1 MNNFENK
8 DFDWEN
14 KTWNVI
20 DTFFKQ
26 ENILIDHHLN
36 SFNYFM
42 NMELPSIV
50 KEKEFNPVKIFNKD
64 TWDDELQVY
73 IETYQIEF
81 GKIYI
86 SKPVLYDSPNKPMY
100 PSEARLRKLTY
111 GGNLYIDIHHKT
123 VKIDPI
129 TGEQQI
135 TPHPTLEKFP
145 C

>member
-26 ENILIDHHLN
+26 DNILIDHHLN

-42 NMELPSIV
+42 NIELPSIV
-50 KEKEFNPVKIFNKD
+50 KEKEFNPIKIFNKD
-64 TWDDELQVY
+64 TWNDESQLY
-73 IETYQIEF
+73 TETYQIEF

-86 SKPVLYDSPNKPMY
+86 VSLYYM
-100 PSEARLRKLTY
+100 
-111 GGNLYIDIHHKT
+111 IHQINQCIR
-123 VKIDPI
+123 VKQD
-129 TGEQQI
+129 
-135 TPHPTLEKFP
+135 
-145 C
+145 